1 MKQRFIASLALALI
15 GFGAHAQTTCPVPPA
30 DPIARDAA
38 RMTWQRPT
46 LYTDNTAIPSTSVL
60 TYTLYRRVG
69 TVDTAI
75 CTTNAT
81 GAGQSGLAVGR
92 HTFVVSAR
100 EGAGAES
107 PKSNAASKT
116 VAAPPPPSAPLNLT
130 IAATQVG
137 GNYTCRTAAGEVLTS
152 HTTPHKA
159 QEACTNQA
167 VAHLGDEFRV
177 QPDGYLRIVASLN

>member
-1 MKQRFIASLALALI
+1 MRLCFAGLLLLVGSVAQ
-15 GFGAHAQTTCPVPPA
+15 AQTACPAAPA
-30 DPIARDAA
+30 DPVPRDAA
-38 RMTWQRPT
+38 RMSWQRPT
-46 LYTDNTAIPSTSVL
+46 LYTDSTAIPSTSVL

-69 TVDTAI
+69 TVDTAM

-81 GAGQSGLAVGR
+81 GAGQYGLAVGT

-100 EGAGAES
+100 EGAGAEG

-116 VAAPPPPSAPLNLT
+116 VAAPPSPSAPLNLT

-159 QEACTNQA
+159 QESCTNQA

-177 QPDGYLRIVASLN
+177 QPDGYLRIVASMN

>member
-1 MKQRFIASLALALI
+1 MRYLAGLLLLVS
-15 GFGAHAQTTCPVPPA
+15 FGAQAQTLCPVPPA
-30 DPIARDAA
+30 DPVARDAA
-38 RMTWQRPT
+38 RFSWQRPT
-46 LYTDNTAIPSTSVL
+46 LYTDNTAIPSTTVL

-81 GAGQSGLAVGR
+81 GAGQSGLAVGT

-100 EGAGAES
+100 EGQGAEG

-116 VAAPPPPSAPLNLT
+116 VAAAPPGAPLNLT

-159 QEACTNQA
+159 QESCTNQA

>member
-1 MKQRFIASLALALI
+1 MRTLIAGVLLLASFA
-15 GFGAHAQTTCPVPPA
+15 AQAQTVCPVPPA
-30 DPIARDAA
+30 DPVARDAA

-81 GAGQSGLAVGR
+81 GAGQLGLAVGT

-100 EGAGAES
+100 EGQGAEG

-116 VAAPPPPSAPLNLT
+116 VAPPPSPGAPINLT

-159 QEACTNQA
+159 QESCTNQA
-167 VAHLGDEFRV
+167 VAHVGDEFRV